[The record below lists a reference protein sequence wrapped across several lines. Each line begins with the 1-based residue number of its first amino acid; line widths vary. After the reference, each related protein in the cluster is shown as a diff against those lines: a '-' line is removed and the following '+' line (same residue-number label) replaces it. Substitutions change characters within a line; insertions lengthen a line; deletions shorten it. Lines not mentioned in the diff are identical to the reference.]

1 MKNLF
6 KILLLCVGVL
16 FATNSYALI
25 STASNPNETETQ
37 DAKIGINDLKTLSVK
52 EIEAKIGHDL
62 TWKQKLAIK
71 VLKNK
76 AQKAEEHPDKPA
88 IEGSSFLGFLLG
100 FVLSLIGVL
109 ITYIVFSGEK
119 KTIRGAW
126 IGFLLGILLYVLIL

>member
-6 KILLLCVGVL
+6 NILLLCVGVL
-16 FATNSYALI
+16 FATNSYAVI

-71 VLKNK
+71 VLNK
-76 AQKAEEHPDKPA
+76 TMFRRIK
-88 IEGSSFLGFLLG
+88 SSFFILNWLGVYLVVG
-100 FVLSLIGVL
+100 Q
-109 ITYIVFSGEK
+109 K
-119 KTIRGAW
+119 
-126 IGFLLGILLYVLIL
+126 